1 MTKQENAYNSMQT
14 DETTE
19 HGGEHASRNNANK
32 IGSMQTRKKQQTIFI
47 VAMMFIPIAYWLY
60 QWLYINGTTIAM
72 AFQNN
77 DGAFSLENF
86 VRVKNLLTNKQGGL
100 QLVWSLKNTI
110 KTFFCTELIGVPI
123 SLVMSYFIYKQIRGY
138 KFFRIVFY
146 LPHIIPGI
154 VLITVFK
161 QLLSPLGP
169 FTALCNNI
177 GIVLPEEGL
186 LHTTSTAMNTI
197 IFYCIWTTACANILF
212 YSSMSRIPPELIEVG
227 KLEGLQLFKELI
239 YVVMPLIW
247 PTFSTTIVL
256 DLTGILN
263 AGGPVLL
270 FGVNDV
276 VMKARATTL
285 PYWFFSQVYD
295 GGISGIGS
303 YGVMSCVGLMFTAIS
318 VPFTLFIRYLLNKVE
333 TAEY

>member
-1 MTKQENAYNSMQT
+1 MSRQEKDCNAMC
-14 DETTE
+14 
-19 HGGEHASRNNANK
+19 ASEK
-32 IGSMQTRKKQQTIFI
+32 TIYSEVKEPKGSDKRSTMQTRKKQQTIFI
-47 VAMMFIPIAYWLY
+47 IAMLFIPIAYWLY
-60 QWLYINGTTIAM
+60 QWIYINGSTIAM

-77 DGAFSLENF
+77 DGAFSFENF
-86 VRVKNLLTNKQGGL
+86 QRVKKLLTDEQGGL
-100 QLVWSLKNTI
+100 HLVWSIENTI
-110 KTFFCTELIGVPI
+110 KSFIGTEFIGVPI

-154 VLITVFK
+154 VMITVFK
-161 QLLSPLGP
+161 QLLSVEGP
-169 FTALCNNI
+169 FTALCGNL
-177 GIVLPEEGL
+177 GITLPEQGL
-186 LHTTSTAMNTI
+186 LFTPSTAVPTI
-197 IFYCIWTTACANILF
+197 IFYSIWTTACANILF
-212 YSSMSRIPPELIEVG
+212 YSAMSRIPPELIEVG

-270 FGVNDV
+270 FGNDV
-276 VMKARATTL
+276 IEFGRATTL

-295 GGISGIGS
+295 GGIRGIGS

-318 VPFTLFIRYLLNKVE
+318 VPFTLFIRWLLNKVDS
-333 TAEY
+333 AEY